1 MTTRLK
7 YSTQIINMFTFGK
20 FYEVRVRGERTR
32 IFFDEIKALKSANG
46 FTNRGKIATVYEC
59 REVKV

>member
-1 MTTRLK
+1 
-7 YSTQIINMFTFGK
+7 MFTFGK
-20 FYEVRVRGERTR
+20 FYEVRVRGERAR